1 MVRWLWKIVQQ
12 LLIKSNIPINNPT
25 PRYLLKQN
33 EIHVSQK
40 DLHMNTHSSLV
51 HYSPKPETTPIH
63 RQVNGQANEQPYNG
77 KLLSVQ
83 RNELVLHTT
92 RMNLTDRR
100 VSYKNQTRRNTY
112 VDSVSIKLKKRQKWV
127 YSDRHQRMVTASQWV
142 AWEETWENVLH
153 YVQ

>member
-1 MVRWLWKIVQQ
+1 
-12 LLIKSNIPINNPT
+12 
-25 PRYLLKQN
+25 
-33 EIHVSQK
+33 
-40 DLHMNTHSSLV
+40 MNTHSSLV

-112 VDSVSIKLKKRQKWV
+112 VDSVSIKLKKRQK
-127 YSDRHQRMVTASQWV
+127 
-142 AWEETWENVLH
+142 
-153 YVQ
+153 